1 MKETVQQSLAV
12 WAAEHRAGLLSRSTD
27 QRQYIFAYD
36 PTALRPDSQ
45 VSLTMPIRPES
56 WSSRDVHPIFQMNL
70 PEGALLEAIRRAISK
85 IIGEDDLTLLR
96 VTGGNQIG
104 RNRFSLPTDKTPGIV
119 ETRES
124 LEDMLS
130 YPDTAELF
138 HDLVSKYAL
147 RSGISGV
154 QPKVMLA
161 ATERGTAAIGG
172 YIVKSWGSEY
182 PQLAAN
188 EYFCM
193 TAAKLAGLP
202 VPEFH
207 LSCSGGL
214 FVMKRFDVTP
224 DGLPIGFEDMCSLQ
238 ALNTAQKY
246 QSSYERVA
254 RSIKDFISFD
264 YLQKAREE
272 FFVSLVLSTM
282 VRNGDGHLKNFGV
295 LYEQPGSPVVLA
307 PTYDIVTTVAY
318 LDKDVPA
325 LTLAGTKKW
334 WPRKMLEKFAV
345 AHLSLPIGRVGQ
357 IFEEVAEAVTS
368 TRQLLS
374 AYTTEH
380 PEFSDIGDKMLKAWN
395 TGVSDLAVKKS

>member
-12 WAAEHRAGLLSRSTD
+12 WSAEHRAGLLNRSTD
-27 QRQYIFAYD
+27 QRHYIFSSD
-36 PTALRPDSQ
+36 PNAPRPDSQ
-45 VSLTMPIRPES
+45 VSLTMPIRLES
-56 WSSRDVHPIFQMNL
+56 WSSRDLHPIFQMNL

-85 IIGEDDLTLLR
+85 ITGEDDLTLLR

-104 RNRFSLPTDKTPGIV
+104 RNRFSLSTDNTPGIV

-193 TAAKLAGLP
+193 TAAKRAGLS

-207 LSCSGGL
+207 ISDNGGL
-214 FVMKRFDVTP
+214 FIMKRFDVTS

-238 ALNTAQKY
+238 ALGTAQKY

-264 YLQKAREE
+264 CVQKAREE

-295 LYEQPGSPVVLA
+295 LYEQPGSHVALA
-307 PTYDIVTTVAY
+307 PTYDIVTTVVY

-334 WPRKMLEKFAV
+334 WPRKMMEKFAV
-345 AHLSLPIGRVGQ
+345 AHLSVPIGRVGQ

-368 TRQLLS
+368 TRELLS
-374 AYTTEH
+374 AYTAEH
-380 PEFSDIGDKMLKAWN
+380 PEFSDIGEKMLKAWN
-395 TGVSDLAVKKS
+395 TGVSDLTVNNH